1 MKRYTDFLEVSDRP
15 LALALAPFCF
25 PDSSLSL
32 SLSLSLFLSAV
43 LATIEAGLL
52 LPGSHTG
59 EETRGGPT
67 GPSDL
72 RGHAGGRHGESL
84 PLSSFL
90 SLSLS
95 LTLSLFFSF
104 LFFAEQEKAD
114 PEGGRGAP

>member
-1 MKRYTDFLEVSDRP
+1 MTARSLSLLLLSAFLT
-15 LALALAPFCF
+15 LL
-25 PDSSLSL
+25 SLSL